1 MMDSGSTVL
10 ELVRQI
16 PPETPMTAITYSLST
31 AIALDSKPNIE
42 IYFTGGKL
50 RKEFMACH
58 GYFAENMLGQF
69 HASVCFLGADAVS
82 VENGISEH
90 NMYDVRLKQI
100 MIENSAKVVLLVDH
114 SKFTNSAFIHVAP
127 LEQVDVLI
135 TDADLDRAAMQE
147 LSKRKVE
154 VIQVPGDA

>member
-1 MMDSGSTVL
+1 M
-10 ELVRQI
+10 
-16 PPETPMTAITYSLST
+16 
-31 AIALDSKPNIE
+31 
-42 IYFTGGKL
+42 
-50 RKEFMACH
+50 
-58 GYFAENMLGQF
+58 
-69 HASVCFLGADAVS
+69 
-82 VENGISEH
+82 
-90 NMYDVRLKQI
+90 
-100 MIENSAKVVLLVDH
+100 LVDH